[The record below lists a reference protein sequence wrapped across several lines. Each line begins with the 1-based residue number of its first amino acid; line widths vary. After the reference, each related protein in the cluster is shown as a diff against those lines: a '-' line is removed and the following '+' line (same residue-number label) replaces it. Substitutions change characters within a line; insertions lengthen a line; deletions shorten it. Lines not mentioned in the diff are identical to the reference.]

1 LILAVLQARM
11 NAPGLPG
18 KALMPL
24 VRAPLIARQIERM
37 ARARRIDRVV
47 VVTTVASEDDAIE
60 AAARREAIPVHRG
73 PANDE
78 LARLIGA
85 LDAHPADHVLRLD
98 ADSPLVDPEV
108 LDATLDLH
116 LTEKADHTTNRSPGA
131 AWPVGQGAEV
141 ITAQGLRRIAAE
153 GAALRLFAKGGGGA
167 GAAEARLPDRWSSL
181 ALLCEPDQGAVR
193 WAVEGPADYAFVA
206 AVYDALYPV
215 NRAFTSADV
224 RALLAKRD
232 DLATFG
238 GVRRL

>member
-1 LILAVLQARM
+1 MILAVLQARM

-37 ARARRIDRVV
+37 ARARRIDTIV
-47 VVTTVASEDDAIE
+47 VVTTTASPDDAIE

-73 PANDE
+73 PPQDE

-98 ADSPLVDPEV
+98 ADSPLVDPDV

-116 LTEKADHTTNRSPGA
+116 LSEKADHTTNRSPGA
-131 AWPVGQGAEV
+131 AWPAGQGTEV
-141 ITAQGLRRIAAE
+141 ITADGLRRIAAE
-153 GAALRLFAKGGGGA
+153 GAALRLRGA
-167 GAAEARLPDRWSSL
+167 GAAEARLPDRWASR
-181 ALLCEPDQGAVR
+181 ALLCQPDQGEVR

-206 AVYDALYPV
+206 AVYDALYPS

-224 RALLAKRD
+224 RALLAARD

>member
-1 LILAVLQARM
+1 LILTVLQARM

-24 VRAPLIARQIERM
+24 VRAPLIVRQIERM
-37 ARARRIDRVV
+37 ARARRIDKIV
-47 VVTTVASEDDAIE
+47 VVTTTASEDDAIE
-60 AAARREAIPVHRG
+60 ATARREAIPVHRG

-85 LDAHPADHVLRLD
+85 LDAHPVDHVLRLE

-131 AWPVGQGAEV
+131 AWPAGQGAEV
-141 ITAQGLRRIAAE
+141 ITAQGLRQLAAQSM
-153 GAALRLFAKGGGGA
+153 ALRLKASGA
-167 GAAEARLPDRWSSL
+167 PDAPAPSSPPPARWSSR
-181 ALLCEPDQGAVR
+181 ALLCEPDQGEVC

-206 AVYDALYPV
+206 AVYDALYPA
-215 NRAFTSADV
+215 NRAFTSAHV
-224 RALLAKRD
+224 RRLLAERD